1 MTSSSRSS
9 VAGVAGATVDAGIG
23 DAAAPW
29 TTRAR
34 HGPEHAEMGNVGAS
48 VPLATLSHDTGPVD
62 RSGGGG
68 GHGGP
73 PDGPGGP
80 PDGGGPNAPIGG
92 GGARLGLASRPEDR
106 RFYLWVAIV
115 TLVHALFVV
124 GFATGAPTRLGAP
137 GGADNAI
144 SVEIVTE
151 PPSPQSR
158 STVSDRAAGGT
169 PPPPPTPARQP
180 ASPTNAQRS
189 EPSPPATPPPEPE
202 AAAPP
207 QEPDAQPPA
216 PVETAATAPPA
227 TVPALDDADPALSK
241 SAPKSESK
249 SAEPKANPVNPP
261 AAKPELKS
269 TIQPP
274 QQPSPKPE
282 TPPKKPQE
290 PRPPPTAKP
299 AQTQPQQ
306 RVAKLDLSPPTAPSL
321 SFRAAVGSGAAGVDR
336 PPGIT
341 RSGLNDQFALGVIR
355 ALQRTMPQLNT
366 PGSVVIE
373 IRLDMNG
380 NLVSSVV
387 LGPSNVA
394 GLDNSVVLST
404 RQASFPIPFTTAKPD
419 DLIFRIRYI
428 YR

>member
-1 MTSSSRSS
+1 MTSSGRSS
-9 VAGVAGATVDAGIG
+9 VAGVAGARADAGIG
-23 DAAAPW
+23 DVAAPR

-34 HGPEHAEMGNVGAS
+34 RNPEHAGAGGVGSQADQ
-48 VPLATLSHDTGPVD
+48 ATLNQGEALGGRPGG
-62 RSGGGG
+62 SGG
-68 GHGGP
+68 HWGP

-92 GGARLGLASRPEDR
+92 GGTRIGLASKPDDR

-124 GFATGAPTRLGAP
+124 GFATGEPTRLGAP

-207 QEPDAQPPA
+207 PEPAAQPPA
-216 PVETAATAPPA
+216 PVEAAATAPPA

-241 SAPKSESK
+241 AAPKSESK

-261 AAKPELKS
+261 EAKPDLKS

-274 QQPSPKPE
+274 QKPSPKPE
-282 TPPKKPQE
+282 TQPKKPPE
-290 PRPPPTAKP
+290 PRPQPAAKP
-299 AQTQPQQ
+299 AQAQPQQ

-394 GLDNSVVLST
+394 GLDNSVLLST